1 MSYGRTYDE
10 QRFSPLTQ
18 INADNVRQLGLA
30 WYADLDTNRGQEA
43 TPLVV
48 DGVLYISTAWSMVKA
63 YEADTGKLIWAFDPK
78 VPREIG
84 PDICCDAVNR
94 GVAVWKGRV
103 YVGTLDGRLI
113 ALDAATGTPQWTV
126 QTTDKSKRI
135 TITQAPRVVKDRVI
149 IGMSGGEYNVRG
161 YISAY
166 DAA

>member
-1 MSYGRTYDE
+1 MGTEVPLGRHRALDFPGENYPDSGMKHCLAIATAIVLVVALPRAFAARALVDASRLEHAASDPANWMSYGRTYDE

-30 WYADLDTNRGQEA
+30 WYADLDSNRGQEA

-84 PDICCDAVNR
+84 PDICCDA
-94 GVAVWKGRV
+94 
-103 YVGTLDGRLI
+103 
-113 ALDAATGTPQWTV
+113 
-126 QTTDKSKRI
+126 
-135 TITQAPRVVKDRVI
+135 
-149 IGMSGGEYNVRG
+149 
-161 YISAY
+161 
-166 DAA
+166 